1 MNQKWRRFAPLG
13 LVLALLALIAAISLY
28 IVQRQWNLYLQI
40 SLGLFVVGL
49 AIYLILDPGSL
60 RRGLKG
66 RQVRHGSNAIVLV
79 IAVTGILITVNYF
92 VFGNSKRWDLTED
105 KANTLAPETLA
116 TIQQLPAPVLAEAFF
131 TPRINSE
138 TTKSLLEQYKYE
150 SKGNFDYKFIDPEA
164 DPLAAQTAKITRD
177 GTVVLEM
184 AGRMEPVTF
193 VTEKEM
199 TGALV
204 RLISN
209 EQRTIYF
216 LTGHGEHGIDTQNT
230 GAYTVAKQ
238 VLESKNYKILP
249 LNLLATN
256 SIPDDADVIVIAG
269 SRQPLSEREVE
280 QLDQYLTDGGSLI
293 VMSEPIQVT
302 DFGDKAD
309 PLAEYLENFWN
320 IKLGND
326 IVVDLSSQQ
335 PFVAVAN
342 SYANH
347 PITEKLSGLVTYY
360 PTVRSVTISGD
371 TQGTNPAEL
380 VFTSEQAWAETSKE
394 ELEKQQINPTEG
406 EDMIGTVPL
415 VVADEKVDAGA
426 RLVIFGDSEFATDEN
441 FVQYGNGD
449 LFINS
454 VDWASQQE
462 NLINLTPKESIQ
474 RVLVPPQKYTL
485 GMILFIS
492 VFLLPGIVVV
502 SGGVVWYQRRKQG

>member
-1 MNQKWRRFAPLG
+1 M
-13 LVLALLALIAAISLY
+13 
-28 IVQRQWNLYLQI
+28 
-40 SLGLFVVGL
+40 
-49 AIYLILDPGSL
+49 
-60 RRGLKG
+60 
-66 RQVRHGSNAIVLV
+66 
-79 IAVTGILITVNYF
+79 
-92 VFGNSKRWDLTED
+92 
-105 KANTLAPETLA
+105 
-116 TIQQLPAPVLAEAFF
+116 
-131 TPRINSE
+131 
-138 TTKSLLEQYKYE
+138 
-150 SKGNFDYKFIDPEA
+150 
-164 DPLAAQTAKITRD
+164 
-177 GTVVLEM
+177 
-184 AGRMEPVTF
+184 
-193 VTEKEM
+193 
-199 TGALV
+199 
-204 RLISN
+204 
-209 EQRTIYF
+209 
-216 LTGHGEHGIDTQNT
+216 
-230 GAYTVAKQ
+230 
-238 VLESKNYKILP
+238 
-249 LNLLATN
+249 LATN

-360 PTVRSVTISGD
+360 PTVRSVTISGE
-371 TQGTNPAEL
+371 TQGTNPVEL